1 MVEAAIAMP
10 TEAPVSEPPAA
21 PLQTQELEVLLE
33 ALLFVADGPVEESAL
48 ARALGVT
55 RRQLEPALVALA
67 DAMRERGLRVQRG
80 PDGVQLV
87 TAPAAAAYIEQFLG
101 LETGRRL
108 SNAALETLAIIAY
121 RQPVT
126 RATLEAIRGVN
137 SDGAVDTL
145 RARGLV
151 DMSGRADGPGRPALF
166 STTQKFLEYFGLER
180 SEELPDLPPEVA
192 DAAANLPDHLAQQL
206 PLAQVDPPAERDDPA
221 DERDARG
228 RFAPIETPEG
238 RVWPARG
245 GLPVQRSTWLP
256 GAPALP
262 QLGAPAL
269 PSGGGPPSFAR

>member
-1 MVEAAIAMP
+1 MLEAAIATP
-10 TEAPVSEPPAA
+10 TERPVSDSPPPPPPA
-21 PLQTQELEVLLE
+21 QELQVLLE

-48 ARALGVT
+48 ARVLGVT
-55 RRQLEPALVALA
+55 RRQLEAPLTALA

-101 LETGRRL
+101 LESGRRL

-151 DMSGRADGPGRPALF
+151 DMTGRADGPGRPALF

-180 SEELPDLPPEVA
+180 SEELPELPPEVA
-192 DAAANLPDHLAQQL
+192 EAAANLPDSVAQQL
-206 PLAQVDPPAERDDPA
+206 PLASTDRPA
-221 DERDARG
+221 DRDEATDGDEG
-228 RFAPIETPEG
+228 RRRFEPIETPEG

-256 GAPALP
+256 SPPSLP
-262 QLGAPAL
+262 PVGSPAL
-269 PSGGGPPSFAR
+269 PSVGGPPSFTR